1 MKIFN
6 IILFAFVV
14 ICQFD
19 CASAARTSP
28 LKANEDLL
36 IRLDS
41 IIAGHDAMVARKENR
56 IEGLKNTLARVE
68 SDRDRHSVVRQ
79 IFDEYHVYDSD
90 SAMRYATL
98 GLELA
103 RRISPADN
111 NLLAGWQLQRSF
123 LFVVQGLFDEA
134 MEQMQRVSPDGLSDR
149 MRCRYYQMMEYI
161 YSMRS
166 LYIQS
171 NKDMCR
177 NDIVQSNLY
186 RDSIHAID
194 VNTAPEFPW
203 AAVAVKV
210 ERDSFEDNDPD
221 VKALRAVVD
230 GDDTPSR
237 TNATNS
243 YWLARYYDRVGDDNL
258 KVKYLARAA
267 IYDAL
272 ILNREIAAL
281 QELAYWLFDHG
292 DLNRAYNYLLYA
304 ENQTNAYHNRYRMV
318 SLTNMLP
325 VVREAYRT
333 EIEKRDH
340 RMHIL
345 VWVLAIIGLVL
356 AGSIAY
362 IFVEN
367 RRLQRI
373 RRRLSE
379 LNGELN
385 ATVADRDSAIEGLEK
400 ANAELSAANTQ
411 KLGVLG
417 YAFRLTTD
425 YINSLEEYRKKL
437 LRKYKVN
444 QISELGALLND
455 PEIVKEQYRSFNEGF
470 DKMVLSIFPDFFQ
483 EYNAAVDDEGAS
495 DHEASGHDKTKI
507 LTTRQ
512 RIHALRRLGVDKSA
526 DIARMLNVSIRTVYN
541 NRTPDR

>member
-1 MKIFN
+1 MKRFN

-14 ICQFD
+14 FLQFNNAFAGRPD
-19 CASAARTSP
+19 A
-28 LKANEDLL
+28 LKANEELL
-36 IRLDS
+36 NRLDS
-41 IIAGHDAMVARKENR
+41 IIAAHDSMVARKENR
-56 IEGLKNTLARVE
+56 IEGLKRTLHTVE
-68 SDRDRHSVVRQ
+68 SDRDRHGVVRQ
-79 IFDEYHVYDSD
+79 IFDEYYVYDSD
-90 SAMRYATL
+90 SALRYATL

-103 RRISPADN
+103 RRTSARDN
-111 NLLAGWQLQRSF
+111 NLLAEWKLRRSF
-123 LFVVQGLFDEA
+123 IFVVQGLFDEA
-134 MEQMQRVSPDGLSDR
+134 MVQLQEISREGLSDR
-149 MRCRYYQMMEYI
+149 MLCRYYQMMEYI

-166 LYIQS
+166 LYIQT
-171 NKDMCR
+171 NHDMCM

-194 VNTAPEFPW
+194 SNVSAEYPW

-210 ERDSFEDNDPD
+210 ERDSFERDDPD
-221 VKALRAVVD
+221 ARALRLIVD
-230 GDDTPSR
+230 RNETPSR
-237 TNATNS
+237 TNATNA
-243 YWLARYYDRVGDDNL
+243 YWLARYYDHIGDDNL
-258 KVKYLARAA
+258 KVKYLAQAA

-292 DLNRAYNYLLYA
+292 DLNRAYTYLLYA
-304 ENQTNAYHNRYRMV
+304 ENQTNTYHNRYRMV
-318 SLTNMLP
+318 SLANMLP
-325 VVREAYRT
+325 AVRDAYRA
-333 EIEKRDH
+333 EIEKRDK
-340 RMHIL
+340 RMHTL
-345 VWVLAIIGLVL
+345 VWVLTVIGLIL
-356 AGSIAY
+356 AGAIGI

-367 RRLQRI
+367 RRLHRA
-373 RRRLSE
+373 RTRLSE
-379 LNGELN
+379 LNSELN
-385 ATVADRDSAIEGLEK
+385 ATVADRDSAIEELERT
-400 ANAELSAANTQ
+400 NSELSAANTQ

-417 YAFRLTTD
+417 YAFRLTAD

-455 PEIVKEQYRSFNEGF
+455 PEIVKEQYHSFYEGF
-470 DKMVLSIFPDFFQ
+470 DKMVLSIFPDFIQ
-483 EYNAAVDDEGAS
+483 EYNAAVSDDAPAE
-495 DHEASGHDKTKI
+495 HEPAPDRPRI

>member
-1 MKIFN
+1 MKRFN

-14 ICQFD
+14 FLQFNNAFAGRPD
-19 CASAARTSP
+19 A
-28 LKANEDLL
+28 LKANEELL
-36 IRLDS
+36 NRLDS
-41 IIAGHDAMVARKENR
+41 IIAAHDSMVARKENR
-56 IEGLKNTLARVE
+56 IEGLKRTLHTVE
-68 SDRDRHSVVRQ
+68 SDRDRHGVVRQ

-90 SAMRYATL
+90 SALRYATL

-103 RRISPADN
+103 RRTSARDN
-111 NLLAGWQLQRSF
+111 NLLAEWKLRRSF
-123 LFVVQGLFDEA
+123 IFVVQGLFDEA
-134 MEQMQRVSPDGLSDR
+134 MVQLQEISREGLSDR
-149 MRCRYYQMMEYI
+149 MLCRYYQMMEYI

-166 LYIQS
+166 LYIQT
-171 NKDMCR
+171 NHDMCM

-194 VNTAPEFPW
+194 SNVSAEYPW

-210 ERDSFEDNDPD
+210 ERDSFERDDPD
-221 VKALRAVVD
+221 ARALRLIVD
-230 GDDTPSR
+230 RNETPSR
-237 TNATNS
+237 TNATNA
-243 YWLARYYDRVGDDNL
+243 YWLARYYDHIGDDNL
-258 KVKYLARAA
+258 KVKYLAQAA

-292 DLNRAYNYLLYA
+292 DLNRAYTYLLYA
-304 ENQTNAYHNRYRMV
+304 ENQTNTYHNRYRMV
-318 SLTNMLP
+318 SLANMLP
-325 VVREAYRT
+325 AVRDAYRA
-333 EIEKRDH
+333 EIEKRDK
-340 RMHIL
+340 RMHTL
-345 VWVLAIIGLVL
+345 VWVLTVIGLIL
-356 AGSIAY
+356 AGAIVI

-367 RRLQRI
+367 RRLHRA
-373 RRRLSE
+373 RTRLSE
-379 LNGELN
+379 LNSELN
-385 ATVADRDSAIEGLEK
+385 ATVADRDSAIEELER
-400 ANAELSAANTQ
+400 ANSELSAANSQ

-417 YAFRLTTD
+417 YAFRLTAD

-455 PEIVKEQYRSFNEGF
+455 PEIVKEQYHSFYEGF
-470 DKMVLSIFPDFFQ
+470 DKMVLSIFPDFIQ
-483 EYNAAVDDEGAS
+483 EYNAAVSDDAS
-495 DHEASGHDKTKI
+495 AEHEPAPDRPRI